1 MLKAAL
7 SVLLAAAL
15 PCLAAQAEVR
25 VLVGATPIVDG
36 EARGAH
42 DVTVINEKL
51 AFAIAVDTPPP
62 YGVPRGAIIDVAPV
76 HDGKIERDRVVFAD
90 FIPNNWSGWP
100 NSYQHLD
107 VMERSPHRVV
117 IRTVRDWGNVTLTT
131 VYTLESG
138 SDHVELRA
146 TMRNGSQAALTDLL
160 SGFTLWPKGGY
171 LFGVPG
177 LRGAKQGA
185 ADGALAD
192 RMVAYDHDWS
202 IALHAPYVDH
212 IANGSRDMFRLDRKS
227 VV

>member
-7 SVLLAAAL
+7 SVLLASALSCLTAEAAL
-15 PCLAAQAEVR
+15 R
-25 VLVGATPIVDG
+25 VLVGAPPTA
-36 EARGAH
+36 EAERGATH
-42 DVTVINEKL
+42 DVTVVNEKL

-76 HDGKIERDRVVFAD
+76 HDGKIGRDRVVFAD

-107 VMERSPHRVV
+107 VMERSPRRVV
-117 IRTVRDWGNVTLTT
+117 IRTVRDWGKVTLTT
-131 VYTLESG
+131 VYTLVSG

-171 LFGVPG
+171 LFRVPG
-177 LRGAKQGA
+177 LRGAKDGGT
-185 ADGALAD
+185 DGARANRRVAD
-192 RMVAYDHDWS
+192 
-202 IALHAPYVDH
+202 
-212 IANGSRDMFRLDRKS
+212 
-227 VV
+227 